1 MRGLPQGLARFG
13 GMGRSVGVLFF
24 VSVVLSGCASTPAWF
39 GLDQDPLYDLAMTKV
54 EARDWNESILLLERF
69 LVGYPGDPRAPE
81 ARMALADAHFQKE
94 EFITSAAEF
103 ERFLQRH
110 PSHGRAPEASLGI
123 CRSYEALA
131 PHPQRDQEFTRR
143 AVDACRATF
152 NEFPGMNVAEEAR
165 TIQVRMTERLA
176 EGWYQEGV
184 FYQRR
189 NAHDSAILVFQ
200 DLVDFY
206 PQTSFA
212 PKGFLGLYRSYRAI
226 GWDLEAEQTKSRLL
240 ANYPDSPE
248 AATLRGTSGLMSIE
262 AGRVELSRSEAGRP

>member
-1 MRGLPQGLARFG
+1 M
-13 GMGRSVGVLFF
+13 SVALVLL
-24 VSVVLSGCASTPAWF
+24 VPVLSGCASTPAWF
-39 GLDQDPLYDLAMTKV
+39 GLDADPLYDLAMEKV
-54 EARDWNESILLLERF
+54 QARDWNQSILLLERF
-69 LVGYPGDPRAPE
+69 LVGHPGDPRAPE
-81 ARMALADAHFQKE
+81 ARMALAESHFAKK
-94 EFITSAAEF
+94 EFITSAAEY

-123 CRSYEALA
+123 CRSYEALS
-131 PHPQRDQEFTRR
+131 PNPQRDQEFTRR

-165 TIQVRMTERLA
+165 IIQVRMTDRLA
-176 EGWYQEGV
+176 EAWYQEAS

-226 GWDLEAEQTKSRLL
+226 GWDREAEQTRSRLL

-248 AATLRGTSGLMSIE
+248 AELLREGSGTT
-262 AGRVELSRSEAGRP
+262 APPAVRP